1 MLPAAAHAGTARTRR
16 RPDVDLEYPD
26 CRMPKLARTCWI
38 VGLTVIGLST
48 LAVGVGLIRTWQALG
63 ASGLSEADKH
73 RIQSNGLAEA
83 VYNMSFGVLLGTV
96 PLAIGWWVRRRAP
109 QPR

>member
-1 MLPAAAHAGTARTRR
+1 
-16 RPDVDLEYPD
+16 
-26 CRMPKLARTCWI
+26 MPKLARTCWI

-83 VYNMSFGVLLGTV
+83 VYN
-96 PLAIGWWVRRRAP
+96 RASACCSEP
-109 QPR
+109 FRLRSGGG